1 MTTTKT
7 TLLNDTYTE
16 HEEQIIDL
24 IDSLYRARSYAYL
37 CDEDDALDAEYN
49 IREAIKLIEADYPY
63 LSPSK
68 LKPDKFSRWM
78 DLSERLITIRDLIS
92 ILEGCLDDAEEFG
105 YYGTDVAGYI
115 EVAIDA
121 AKESQTIVSE
131 MLEEEEADDRY
142 YSIDS
147 YYRAAV

>member
-7 TLLNDTYTE
+7 TLLNPALTE
-16 HEEQIIDL
+16 HEERIIDL
-24 IDSLYRARSYAYL
+24 LDSLYRARSYAYL
-37 CDEDDALDAEYN
+37 CDEDDGSDAEYN
-49 IREAIKLIEADYPY
+49 IREAIKLIEADYPS

-78 DLSERLITIRDLIS
+78 DYSERLSTIRDLIS

-105 YYGTDVAGYI
+105 FYATDVTGYI

-121 AKESQTIVSE
+121 AKESYTLVSE
-131 MLEEEEADDRY
+131 LLEEEEADDRY

-147 YYRAAV
+147 YYRAAI